1 MASAHRRLISE
12 AMAARDKGFPED
24 CEFVIEVQGGG
35 AICSIKELDETLR
48 KREKEAKLYTFKVDH
63 FYGGAATSAIQQQ
76 QRPVVILYGDLGA
89 PGFKSFHE
97 ALEERAKR
105 REISYILRHFV
116 RTPCASKVRLSGYGV
131 ELAIKSTEYKAQD
144 DTKVK
149 EEKNVVDSEEV
160 EKVENMEG
168 FDIKKLKELYPDKKD
183 QLNLLKA
190 HLTSSGTELA
200 ALKVWELQELSLQ
213 AAQKILLAPPEDA
226 LRTMRDTSQNFP
238 SQARS
243 LVNVAVSPELKK
255 EVEDNQ
261 HVGSF

>member
-1 MASAHRRLISE
+1 MVNCAVYGCSNRTRNSPNDE
-12 AMAARDKGFPED
+12 NFQRAARDKGFPED

-48 KREKEAKLYTFKVDH
+48 KREKECPQGFKLSEAHGRVGQRH
-63 FYGGAATSAIQQQ
+63 VLLRSGGACRGVKISDRNCI
-76 QRPVVILYGDLGA
+76 
-89 PGFKSFHE
+89 S
-97 ALEERAKR
+97 ER
-105 REISYILRHFV
+105 LHWV
-116 RTPCASKVRLSGYGV
+116 DTPCASKVRLSGYGV

-168 FDIKKLKELYPDKKD
+168 FDIKKL
-183 QLNLLKA
+183 N
-190 HLTSSGTELA
+190 
-200 ALKVWELQELSLQ
+200 
-213 AAQKILLAPPEDA
+213 
-226 LRTMRDTSQNFP
+226 
-238 SQARS
+238 
-243 LVNVAVSPELKK
+243 PELKK